1 MAVYIGQEPFSGPFR
16 AASLVED
23 RSGLYAV
30 LADEGG
36 NQILELDEAA
46 NLSARLE
53 QAAERFA
60 GRPGVCYAVR
70 YTPGVQ
76 RTGRERLL
84 QEMLKEFSPAPPRAP

>member
-1 MAVYIGQEPFSGPFR
+1 MSVYIGHESFSGPFR
-16 AASLVED
+16 APSLVED

-30 LADEGG
+30 LANASGRE
-36 NQILELDEAA
+36 ILELDEAA

-60 GRPGVCYAVR
+60 DRPGIRFAVR

-84 QEMLKEFSPAPPRAP
+84 AEICREISPEPPRAP

>member
-1 MAVYIGQEPFSGPFR
+1 MSVYIGHESFSGPFR
-16 AASLVED
+16 SPSLVED

-30 LADEGG
+30 LADASGR
-36 NQILELDEAA
+36 QILELDEAA
-46 NLSARLE
+46 NLAARLE

-60 GRPGVCYAVR
+60 DRRGLRFAVR

-84 QEMLKEFSPAPPRAP
+84 ESIRRELSPAPPPAP

>member
-30 LADEGG
+30 LADEAGDR
-36 NQILELDEAA
+36 ILELDEAA

-53 QAAERFA
+53 QAAERFV
-60 GRPGVCYAVR
+60 GQSGLCFAVR

-84 QEMLKEFSPAPPRAP
+84 QELLKGLSPAPPRAP

>member
-1 MAVYIGQEPFSGPFR
+1 MAIYIGQEPFSGPFR

-30 LADEGG
+30 LSDDASNE
-36 NQILELDEAA
+36 ILELDEAA

-60 GRPGVCYAVR
+60 GPSGVRFAVR

-76 RTGRERLL
+76 RTGRERML
-84 QEMLKEFSPAPPRAP
+84 QELLTELSPAPPRAP